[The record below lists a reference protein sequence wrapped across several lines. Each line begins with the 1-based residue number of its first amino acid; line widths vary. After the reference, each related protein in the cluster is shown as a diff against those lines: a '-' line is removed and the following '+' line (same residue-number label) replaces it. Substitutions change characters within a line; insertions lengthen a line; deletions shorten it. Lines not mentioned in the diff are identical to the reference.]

1 MQWSYNNLWQENVFG
16 FIQNVQLWLNLIAN
30 CRYIHLLKEK
40 LHHYIISLS
49 KYYASWSCVSS
60 IIQPSKNQDK
70 SIIFLKMSHKLHARN
85 IYIQINKFEKH
96 SSSFLFSLSFVL
108 SFSYKLK
115 KNLLFKTK
123 QKILNFLHIIP
134 TLITPQSFPV
144 IYYFLHYL

>member
-1 MQWSYNNLWQENVFG
+1 
-16 FIQNVQLWLNLIAN
+16 
-30 CRYIHLLKEK
+30 
-40 LHHYIISLS
+40 
-49 KYYASWSCVSS
+49 
-60 IIQPSKNQDK
+60 
-70 SIIFLKMSHKLHARN
+70 MSHKLHARN

-96 SSSFLFSLSFVL
+96 SSSSLFSLSFVL